1 MAFDS
6 GDIRVAGNA
15 TIHVAPL
22 GTPFPTVGAPI
33 TTPWVD
39 LGYVTED
46 GITATY
52 GREITE
58 IYAMQAVE
66 PVRIIATRAP
76 KSIAF
81 ALMQQGIDQFL
92 LAMGGGTVT
101 NDTVTGFFRYTPP
114 DASVVDEKA
123 MVVEFTDGGYTYR
136 FEYSRVQNRE
146 GVETK
151 MVREDATTFP
161 VTMAILV
168 PADGGPS
175 FEMVT
180 DDPAYDDGL
189 PLAADDDTEG
199 EPGQQTNDDYPYGQP
214 PPPVEPDPTT
224 EPKPYQTTSR

>member
-22 GTPFPTVGAPI
+22 GTAFPTVGAAI

-58 IYAMQAVE
+58 IYAMQALE
-66 PVRIIATRAP
+66 PVRVIATRAP
-76 KSIAF
+76 KTIAF

-92 LAMGGGTVT
+92 LAMGGGTVAA
-101 NDTVTGFFRYTPP
+101 DTVTGFFRYTPP

-123 MVVEFTDGGYTYR
+123 MVVEFTDGGFTYR
-136 FEYSRVQNRE
+136 FEYPRVQNRE

-151 MVREDATTFP
+151 LVREDATTFP

-168 PADGGPS
+168 PASGDPS

-189 PLAADDDTEG
+189 PLAADTADTDGDDSG
-199 EPGQQTNDDYPYGQP
+199 D
-214 PPPVEPDPTT
+214 VEPSPTE
-224 EPKPYQTTSR
+224 EPVAYETAR

>member
-22 GTPFPTVGAPI
+22 GTAFPDPGTALAD
-33 TTPWVD
+33 PWVD

-76 KSIAF
+76 KTIAF
-81 ALMQQGIDQFL
+81 ALMQQGTEQFL
-92 LAMGGGTVT
+92 LAMGGGTFAV
-101 NDTVTGFFRYTPP
+101 DGISGFMRYTPP
-114 DASVVDEKA
+114 DPSIVDEKA
-123 MVVEFTDGGYTYR
+123 MLVEFTDGGYTYR
-136 FEYSRVQNRE
+136 FEYPRVQNRE

-151 MVREDATTFP
+151 LVREDATTFP
-161 VTMAILV
+161 VTMQILV
-168 PADGGPS
+168 PANGDPS

-180 DDPAYDDGL
+180 DDPAYDVTPLTTGTNGQEPDG
-189 PLAADDDTEG
+189 DG
-199 EPGQQTNDDYPYGQP
+199 EPYTGEEPQP
-214 PPPVEPDPTT
+214 EVEPAPETVAYET
-224 EPKPYQTTSR
+224 ARR